1 MQNLYCSVHFG
12 DDMRPSK
19 RDELVQ
25 EALKVFYQNG
35 FAATGMDLLVKKTG
49 ISKTSMYK
57 HFRTKDDLIL
67 AVLRLR
73 DEQLRNWFFRR
84 VEELATRPIEQVLA
98 IFEVLDEWFEQPEF
112 QGCMFIKASSEFQC
126 TDDPIYSQCTEHK
139 KLMHSSILK
148 YVLALETDGEAI
160 PSDVAE
166 KLTEQFMLL
175 MEGATVLKHMGVSN
189 SAAQDA
195 KLAAVSLLQGNGICG
210 YDA

>member
-1 MQNLYCSVHFG
+1 
-12 DDMRPSK
+12 MRPSK

-35 FAATGMDLLVKKTG
+35 FTATGMDLLVKKTG

-84 VEELATRPIEQVLA
+84 VEDLASTPLEQVLA
-98 IFEVLDEWFEQPEF
+98 VFDVLEEWFQQPEF

-148 YVLALETDGEAI
+148 YVLALEIDGVSI

-166 KLTEQFMLL
+166 KLAGQFLL
-175 MEGATVLKHMGVSN
+175 LIEGATVLKHMGVSN
-189 SAAQDA
+189 KAALDA
-195 KLAAVSLLQGNGICG
+195 KEAAVSLLQANKIINI
-210 YDA
+210 

>member
-1 MQNLYCSVHFG
+1 
-12 DDMRPSK
+12 MRPSK

-35 FAATGMDLLVKKTG
+35 FTATGMDLLVKKTG

-126 TDDPIYSQCTEHK
+126 ADDPIYSQCTEHK

-148 YVLALETDGEAI
+148 YVSALETDEGEI

-166 KLTEQFMLL
+166 KLAEQFMLL

-210 YDA
+210 YDG

>member
-1 MQNLYCSVHFG
+1 
-12 DDMRPSK
+12 MRPSK

-35 FAATGMDLLVKKTG
+35 FTATGMDMLVKKTG

-84 VEELATRPIEQVLA
+84 VEELASSPLGQLLAVFDVL
-98 IFEVLDEWFEQPEF
+98 EEWFQQPDF

-126 TDDPIYSQCTEHK
+126 VDDPIYNQCTEHK
-139 KLMHSSILK
+139 KLMFNSVLK
-148 YVLALETDGEAI
+148 IVRELETDSGKLSPEI
-160 PSDVAE
+160 AE
-166 KLTEQFMLL
+166 KLTRQLFLL
-175 MEGATVLKHMGVSN
+175 KEGAIVLKHMGVN
-189 SAAQDA
+189 GSAGLEA
-195 KLAAVSLLQGNGICG
+195 KEAAVSLLQANGIRG
-210 YDA
+210 V

>member
-1 MQNLYCSVHFG
+1 
-12 DDMRPSK
+12 MRPSK

-35 FAATGMDLLVKKTG
+35 FTATGMDLLVKKTG

-84 VEELATRPIEQVLA
+84 VEDLASTPLEQVLA
-98 IFEVLDEWFEQPEF
+98 VFDVLEEWFQQPEF
-112 QGCMFIKASSEFQC
+112 QGCMFIKASSEFQS

-139 KLMHSSILK
+139 KLMHSAILK
-148 YVLALETDGEAI
+148 YVLALETDGGNI

-166 KLTEQFMLL
+166 KLAGQFLL
-175 MEGATVLKHMGVSN
+175 LIEGATVLKHMGVSN
-189 SAAQDA
+189 KAALDA
-195 KLAAVSLLQGNGICG
+195 KEAAVSLLQANKIINI
-210 YDA
+210 